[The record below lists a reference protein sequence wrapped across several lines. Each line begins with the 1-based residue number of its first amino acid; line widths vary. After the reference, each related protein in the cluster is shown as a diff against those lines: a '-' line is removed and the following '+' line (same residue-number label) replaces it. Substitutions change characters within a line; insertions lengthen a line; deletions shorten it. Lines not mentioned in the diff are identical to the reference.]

1 MKTTKMNLKNLGVAL
16 KKSELRQIMAGSG
29 GGTRCM
35 GISCPDNV
43 FCNSKACGFC
53 INISEETGMGICY

>member
-29 GGTRCM
+29 GSRCNAVA
-35 GISCPDNV
+35 CPDHL
-43 FCNSKACGFC
+43 FCHTKGCDVC
-53 INISEETGMGICY
+53 VNISEETGLGMCF